1 MKRITGKI
9 VVGVLCLILLF
20 VGCGCTYT
28 VKENEY
34 ALVKNLGKVV
44 AVKDEAGLN
53 FKLPFIQSVTT
64 LPKENQ
70 LYDLASSDVIT
81 SDKKSMIAD
90 CYVIWKI
97 EDPLT
102 YYQTLKSSVSN
113 AESRIDIAVYNAM
126 KNVISSLEQEQ
137 VIQGKDGTLSLAIL
151 EKLGDKSM
159 DQYGISIEKVEMK
172 LLDLPSDNKEAVY
185 KRMISERSKISAQYT
200 AQGDSQAQQIRNDVD
215 YEVRV
220 KLSTAEKEAK
230 NIIAEGEAE
239 YMRIIQ
245 EAYGNPQRKEFY
257 EFLRG
262 LDATKASLTEGTML
276 IIDEEYPIVDNL
288 KTPKSSIITE

>member
-1 MKRITGKI
+1 MKNVKVKI
-9 VVGVLCLILLF
+9 VGGVIAIILLVVF
-20 VGCGCTYT
+20 FNSTFSVQ
-28 VKENEY
+28 ENEY
-34 ALVKNLGKVV
+34 ALVKQLGKVV
-44 AVKDEAGLN
+44 SVKEEAGLN

-64 LPKENQ
+64 IPKENQ
-70 LYDLASSDVIT
+70 LYDLASSDVMT

-97 EDPLT
+97 EDPLK
-102 YYQTLKSSVSN
+102 YYQSLRSSVSN
-113 AESRIDIAVYNAM
+113 AGSRIDTAVYNSM
-126 KNVISSLEQEQ
+126 KNVISSLEQDQLIE
-137 VIQGKDGTLSLAIL
+137 GKDGTLSNIIL
-151 EKLGDKSM
+151 QDLGDDMNKE
-159 DQYGISIEKVEMK
+159 YGISIEKVEMK
-172 LLDLPSDNKEAVY
+172 QLDLPSDNKEAVY
-185 KRMISERSKISAQYT
+185 QRMISEREKIAAQFT
-200 AQGDSQAQQIRNDVD
+200 AEGDSQAQQIKNDVN

-245 EAYGNPQRKEFY
+245 EAYGNPERKEFY

-276 IIDEEYPIVDNL
+276 IIDDEYPIVDNL
-288 KTPKSSIITE
+288 KTPNKTE